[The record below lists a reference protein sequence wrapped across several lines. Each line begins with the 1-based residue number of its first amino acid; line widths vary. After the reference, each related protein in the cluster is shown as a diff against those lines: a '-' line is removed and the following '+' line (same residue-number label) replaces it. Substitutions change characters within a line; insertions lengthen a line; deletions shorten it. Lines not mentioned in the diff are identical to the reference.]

1 MHVKRFEAELFT
13 QGCHEEQAHPFNFS
27 SLLHLCYSA
36 TKIIELQVSQREISY
51 LPFLPLSQILPE
63 NRRDSRVNDETIS
76 LFRPEKIAGMKHIPS
91 VSYRG

>member
-13 QGCHEEQAHPFNFS
+13 QGTMKSRHTHLILVVYYIFS
-27 SLLHLCYSA
+27 SA

-51 LPFLPLSQILPE
+51 LPFLPLFQILPE
-63 NRRDSRVNDETIS
+63 NRRDSKANDETIS

-91 VSYRG
+91 VSYCG